1 MMVMKA
7 TVQTELLAILEQLPE
22 EANWHDFKRA
32 IQTFERIDEGVIDL
46 ENQRVWSTE
55 KLRNHFRKKTF
66 S

>member
-1 MMVMKA
+1 MEFMKA
-7 TVQTELLAILEQLPE
+7 IVQTELLAILEQMPE

-32 IQTFERIDEGVIDL
+32 IQTFERIDEGVLDL

>member
-1 MMVMKA
+1 MKA
-7 TVQTELLAILEQLPE
+7 TVQIELLAILEQMPE

-32 IQTFERIDEGVIDL
+32 VQTFERIDEGVIDL

>member
-1 MMVMKA
+1 MADMKA
-7 TVQTELLAILEQLPE
+7 IVQAEVLAILEPMPE

-32 IQTFERIDEGVIDL
+32 IQTFERIHQGVLDL

>member
-1 MMVMKA
+1 MKA
-7 TVQTELLAILEQLPE
+7 TVQTELLAILEQMPE

-32 IQTFERIDEGVIDL
+32 IQTFERIDEGVLDL

>member
-1 MMVMKA
+1 MKA
-7 TVQTELLAILEQLPE
+7 IVQTELLAILEQMPE

-32 IQTFERIDEGVIDL
+32 IQTFERIDEGVLDL

>member
-1 MMVMKA
+1 MGKMKA
-7 TVQTELLAILEQLPE
+7 TVQAKLLAILGELPE

-32 IQTFERIDEGVIDL
+32 IQTFERIHQGVIDL
-46 ENQRVWSTE
+46 ENGRVWTTE